1 MYNKYICVG
10 NLTRDPETRPVNDT
24 GDSVTNLAV
33 AVNNPLNKDEVFY
46 ADVQAWGKVGENCA
60 KYLNK
65 GKRVLVEGRLKT
77 NSWTSKE
84 GETKNRT
91 YVVANSVQFLSPVN
105 ENGGGMP
112 EVGTKKTAQNKKQ
125 KPAEETYS
133 EEDILEHDS
142 VPF

>member
-10 NLTRDPETRPVNDT
+10 NLTRDPETKPVNDS

-33 AVNNPLNKDEVFY
+33 AVNNPLSKDEVFF
-46 ADVQAWGKVGENCA
+46 ADVQAWGKVGENCS
-60 KYLNK
+60 KYLTK

-77 NSWTSKE
+77 NTWTNKDGDTRSKV
-84 GETKNRT
+84 

-105 ENGGGMP
+105 EGSESDQGSTTMP
-112 EVGTKKTAQNKKQ
+112 KVNSKTQKNRSQVEEEV
-125 KPAEETYS
+125 EEF
-133 EEDILEHDS
+133 DS

>member
-10 NLTRDPETRPVNDT
+10 NLTRDPETKPVNDS

-33 AVNNPLNKDEVFY
+33 AVNNPLSKDEVFY
-46 ADVQAWGKVGENCA
+46 ADVQAWGKVGENCN
-60 KYLNK
+60 KYLTK

-77 NSWTSKE
+77 NTWTNKE
-84 GETKNRT
+84 GENRSKV

-105 ENGGGMP
+105 ESAEATQASAAMP
-112 EVGTKKTAQNKKQ
+112 KVNAKTQKQAQTEEV
-125 KPAEETYS
+125 EEF
-133 EEDILEHDS
+133 DS

>member
-10 NLTRDPETRPVNDT
+10 NLTRDPETKPVNDS
-24 GDSVTNLAV
+24 GDTVTNLAV
-33 AVNNPLNKDEVFY
+33 AVNNPLSKDEVFF
-46 ADVQAWGKVGENCA
+46 ADVQAWGKVGENCS

-77 NSWTSKE
+77 NAWTNKDGDKRSKV
-84 GETKNRT
+84 

-105 ENGGGMP
+105 GEGQSGGTMP
-112 EVGTKKTAQNKKQ
+112 QVNAKTKAA
-125 KPAEETYS
+125 PAEEEVS
-133 EEDILEHDS
+133 EFDS

>member
-10 NLTRDPETRPVNDT
+10 NLTRDPETKPVNDS

-33 AVNNPLNKDEVFY
+33 AVNNPLSKDEVFF
-46 ADVQAWGKVGENCA
+46 ADVQAWGKVGENCS
-60 KYLNK
+60 KYLTK

-77 NSWTSKE
+77 NTWTNKE
-84 GETKNRT
+84 GDNRSKV

-105 ENGGGMP
+105 ESGENGTAAAMP
-112 EVGTKKTAQNKKQ
+112 KVKSKTQPQSSTEEV
-125 KPAEETYS
+125 EEFDT
-133 EEDILEHDS
+133 

>member
-10 NLTRDPETRPVNDT
+10 NLTRDPETKPVNDS

-33 AVNNPLNKDEVFY
+33 AVNNPLSKDEVFF
-46 ADVQAWGKVGENCA
+46 ADVQAWGKVGENCS
-60 KYLNK
+60 KYLTK

-77 NSWTSKE
+77 NTWTNKDGDTRSKV
-84 GETKNRT
+84 

-105 ENGGGMP
+105 EGGDGDQASTTMP
-112 EVGTKKTAQNKKQ
+112 KVKSKTKPQSSVEEEV
-125 KPAEETYS
+125 EEF
-133 EEDILEHDS
+133 DS

>member
-10 NLTRDPETRPVNDT
+10 NLTRDPETKPVNDS

-33 AVNNPLNKDEVFY
+33 AVNNPLSKDEVFF
-46 ADVQAWGKVGENCA
+46 ADVQAWGKVGENCN
-60 KYLNK
+60 KYLTK

-77 NSWTSKE
+77 NTWTNKE
-84 GETKNRT
+84 GDNRSKV

-105 ENGGGMP
+105 ENGESGSTTMP
-112 EVGTKKTAQNKKQ
+112 KVGTKNKKQ
-125 KPAEETYS
+125 QASVDQETEEFDT
-133 EEDILEHDS
+133 